1 MKKINRYE
9 NYHKHDHESNVMT
22 LDCVVKNTD
31 YIERSLELGCQNY
44 FTTQHGWAGKF
55 LEAYDLCKKNN
66 LKMIYG
72 AELYMVK
79 DRKEKDNSNYHI
91 VIIAKNQDAFYELNE
106 IMSESNKTGFYYKP
120 RIDIELIKRLNP
132 NNFFITSACV
142 GGILRPSDDMKILF
156 ETVYGHFGKNF
167 YLEVQNH
174 PFDIQINHNRNMLML
189 KQHYNMQLIHANDS
203 HYIYPK
209 QAKDRVKFL
218 KGKGIN
224 YGDEDSFVL
233 DFPDYDTIVERYK
246 KQGLLSDWQVKEAL
260 DNTLIFD
267 ECEELYFDKEIK
279 MPTIY
284 PGFTQ
289 EQKDKELSKH
299 LVEKWN
305 QEKKHI
311 DKSRWKEYQDGIA
324 FEYKIVKDTQMADYF
339 LFNEKMVELAKE
351 KYGGVL
357 SRTGRGSAVSFY
369 INKLLGFTEIDRFT
383 APVPL
388 YPTRFMSI
396 ARILETKSLPDI
408 DQNWADVS
416 APIAASKELLGEDGI
431 YYMYALGTM
440 KESSAFRNLCR
451 AYDIPMDDY
460 NEVGKNLDA
469 FRTDKKWKPIID
481 EAQKYIGTIESISPS
496 PCSFVLSNKL
506 LSKEL
511 GLIRVGNEL
520 CACIDG
526 YTSDVWKFL
535 KNDYL
540 TVKVWKIISDFYKMI
555 GQPIPNIRELLERLD
570 DKTWKLY
577 EDGMTATLNQADTD
591 ISTNMLK
598 RYKPKTDAEMSAF
611 VAAIRPG
618 FASLV
623 NTFLDREPYSTGVSE
638 IDDILLP
645 SYHFMLY
652 QESIMAFLVW
662 CGMKEDHTYDIIK
675 KISKKKFTPEAK
687 EELRQELIAGYK
699 NNLGTEDGFDEVWQ
713 VVDDAARYSFN
724 AAHAVSV
731 AYDSIYGAEAKEH
744 HPLEYFTT
752 VLNEYQSDNEKTSRI
767 IAELDYFDIK
777 IENIKFGKSKSE
789 YTFDRD
795 TNTIYK
801 SISSIKYCNET
812 IANELYE
819 LGRNNNYESFIDV
832 IKDIKEKTS
841 VNSRQLQILTILNF
855 FSDYGANK
863 KLLQIID
870 MFEKYYDRKQI
881 KKSDIDNLGIDLTV
895 FDGCFDNE
903 TPKMYKE
910 LHMDKYIQRI
920 SQQLEDK
927 PLSIKEQIKY
937 EQEYLEYITYS
948 NPKAPKGMYYVVEAK
963 FYKDK
968 TKPYLVLYNLRTG
981 DTLKTKITSGKNFV
995 ERPFQTGNVI
1005 NVTEFR
1011 EKNKM
1016 KMVNGS
1022 WVKTPEMEKIVVRWD
1037 VY

>member
-1 MKKINRYE
+1 MA
-9 NYHKHDHESNVMT
+9 T

-31 YIERSLELGCQNY
+31 YIERSLELGCKNF
-44 FTTQHGWAGKF
+44 FTTQHGWSGKF

-66 LKMIYG
+66 LKMVYG

-91 VIIAKNQDAFYELNE
+91 IIIAKNQDGFYELNE
-106 IMSESNKTGFYYKP
+106 IMSESNRSGFYYKP

-142 GGILRPSDDMKILF
+142 GGILRPSDDMKTLF
-156 ETVYGHFGKNF
+156 EAVYGHFGKNF

-189 KQHYNMQLIHANDS
+189 KQHYNMQIIHANDS
-203 HYIYPK
+203 HYIYPE

-233 DFPDYDTIVERYK
+233 DFPDYDTVVERYK
-246 KQGLLSDWQVKEAL
+246 KQGLLSDWQIKEAM

-267 ECEELYFDKEIK
+267 ECEELHFDKEIK

-284 PGFTQ
+284 PNYTQ
-289 EQKDKELSKH
+289 EEKDKELAKH
-299 LVEKWN
+299 LSEKWDK
-305 QEKKHI
+305 EKVNV
-311 DKSRWKEYQDGIA
+311 DKSRWQEYQRGIA

-388 YPTRFMSI
+388 YPTRFMST
-396 ARILETKSLPDI
+396 ARILETRSLPDI

-416 APIAASKELLGEDGI
+416 APILASKELLGEDGI

-451 AYDIPMDDY
+451 AYDIPMDEY

-469 FRTDKKWKPIID
+469 FRNDKKWKPIID

-496 PCSFVLSNKL
+496 PCSFVLSNKPL
-506 LSKEL
+506 PREL

-555 GQPIPNIRELLERLD
+555 GQPIPNIRELLQKVD
-570 DKTWKLY
+570 DRTWKLY

-591 ISTNMLK
+591 ISTSMLK
-598 RYKPKTDAEMSAF
+598 RYKPQTDAEMSAF

-623 NTFLDREPYSTGVSE
+623 NTFLDREPYSTGVTE
-638 IDDILLP
+638 IDEILQP

-687 EELRQELIAGYK
+687 EELRQELLAGYK
-699 NNLGTEDGFDEVWQ
+699 SKLGTEEGFDEVWQ

-767 IAELDYFDIK
+767 IAELDYFGIHL
-777 IENIKFGKSKSE
+777 ENIKFGKSKSE
-789 YTFDRD
+789 YTFDRN

-801 SISSIKYCNET
+801 SISSIKYCNEV

-819 LGRNNNYESFIDV
+819 LGRNNTYKDFVDV
-832 IKDIKEKTS
+832 IRDIKTKTS

-855 FSDYGANK
+855 FSDYGSNK
-863 KLLQIID
+863 KLLQIIE
-870 MFEKYYDRKQI
+870 MFEKFYDRKQI
-881 KKSDIDNLGIDLTV
+881 KKSDVEVLGIDLNE
-895 FDGCFDNE
+895 FEGCYDNE

-910 LHMDKYIQRI
+910 LHMDRYVEKMSKKI
-920 SQQLEDK
+920 EDK

-937 EQEYLEYITYS
+937 EQEYLEYIIYS
-948 NPKAPKGMYYVVEAK
+948 NPKAPKNMFYVVEAK

-968 TKPYLVLYNLRTG
+968 TKPYLNLYNLRTG
-981 DTLKTKITSGKNFV
+981 DTLKTKITSGKSFV

-1016 KMVNGS
+1016 KMVNGE
-1022 WVKTPEMEKIVVRWD
+1022 WVKTSEMEKIVVGWD

>member
-1 MKKINRYE
+1 MA
-9 NYHKHDHESNVMT
+9 T

-31 YIERSLELGCQNY
+31 YIERSLELGCKNY
-44 FTTQHGWAGKF
+44 FTTQHGWTGKF

-66 LKMIYG
+66 LKMVYG

-91 VIIAKNQDAFYELNE
+91 VVIGKNQDSFYELNE
-106 IMSESNKTGFYYKP
+106 IMSESNRSGFYYKP

-142 GGILRPSDDMKILF
+142 GGILRPSDDIKTLF
-156 ETVYGHFGKNF
+156 EAVYGHFGKNF

-189 KQHYNMQLIHANDS
+189 KQHYNMQIIHANDS
-203 HYIYPK
+203 HYIYPE
-209 QAKDRVKFL
+209 QANDRVKFL

-224 YGDEDSFVL
+224 YGDEDSFIL
-233 DFPDYDTIVERYK
+233 DFPDYDTVVERYK
-246 KQGLLSDWQVKEAL
+246 KQKLLSDWQIKEAM

-267 ECEELYFDKEIK
+267 ECEELHFDKEIK

-284 PGFTQ
+284 PKYTQ
-289 EQKDKELSKH
+289 EEKDKELAKH
-299 LVEKWN
+299 LSEKWDK
-305 QEKKHI
+305 EKI
-311 DKSRWKEYQDGIA
+311 NVDKSRWKEYQKGIA

-388 YPTRFMSI
+388 YPTRFMST
-396 ARILETKSLPDI
+396 ARILETRSLPDI

-416 APIAASKELLGEDGI
+416 APILASKELLGEDGI

-451 AYDIPMDDY
+451 AYDIPMDEY

-496 PCSFVLSNKL
+496 PCSFVLSNKP
-506 LSKEL
+506 LSREL
-511 GLIRVGNEL
+511 SLIRVGNEL

-540 TVKVWKIISDFYKMI
+540 TVKVWKIISDFYKLI
-555 GQPIPNIRELLERLD
+555 GKPIPNIRELLQKVD
-570 DKTWKLY
+570 DRTWKLY

-591 ISTNMLK
+591 ISTSMLK
-598 RYKPKTDAEMSAF
+598 RYKPHTDAEMSAF

-623 NTFLDREPYSTGVSE
+623 NTFLDREPYSTGVTE
-638 IDDILLP
+638 IDEILQP

-687 EELRQELIAGYK
+687 EELRQELLTGYK
-699 NNLGTEDGFDEVWQ
+699 EKLGTEEGFDEVWQ

-744 HPLEYFTT
+744 YPIEYFTT

-767 IAELDYFDIK
+767 IAELDYFGIHL
-777 IENIKFGKSKSE
+777 ENIKFGKSKNE
-789 YTFDRD
+789 YTFDKS
-795 TNTIYK
+795 TKTIYK
-801 SISSIKYCNET
+801 SISSIKYCNEI

-819 LGRNNNYESFIDV
+819 LGKNNVYKNFVDV
-832 IKDIKEKTS
+832 IKDIKTKTS

-855 FSDYGANK
+855 FSDYGSNK
-863 KLLQIID
+863 KLLQVIEI
-870 MFEKYYDRKQI
+870 FEKFYDRKQI
-881 KKSDIDNLGIDLTV
+881 KKADMEALGIDLNE
-895 FDGCFDNE
+895 FEGCYDNE

-910 LHMDKYIQRI
+910 LHMDKYVEKMSKKI
-920 SQQLEDK
+920 EDK

-937 EQEYLEYITYS
+937 EQEYLEYIVYS
-948 NPKAPKGMYYVVEAK
+948 NPKAPTNMFYVVEAK

-968 TKPYLVLYNLRTG
+968 TKPYLNLYDLKNG
-981 DTLKTKITSGKNFV
+981 EYLKTKITSGKKFV
-995 ERPFQTGNVI
+995 ENPFKTGNVI
-1005 NVTEFR
+1005 HVKDFKD
-1011 EKNKM
+1011 KNKV
-1016 KMVNGS
+1016 KKINGD
-1022 WVKTPEMEKIVVRWD
+1022 WVQTDEKEKVVVEWD

>member
-1 MKKINRYE
+1 M
-9 NYHKHDHESNVMT
+9 
-22 LDCVVKNTD
+22 
-31 YIERSLELGCQNY
+31 GCKNY
-44 FTTQHGWAGKF
+44 FTTQHGWTGKF
-55 LEAYDLCKKNN
+55 LEAYDLCQKNN
-66 LKMIYG
+66 HKMVYG

-79 DRKEKDNSNYHI
+79 DRKEKDNANYHI
-91 VIIAKNQDAFYELNE
+91 VIIAKNQDGFYELNE
-106 IMSESNKTGFYYKP
+106 IMSESNRSGFYYKP

-142 GGILRPSDDMKILF
+142 GGILRPSDDMKTLF
-156 ETVYGHFGKNF
+156 EAVYSHFGNNF

-189 KQHYNMQLIHANDS
+189 KQHYNMQIIHANDS
-203 HYIYPK
+203 HYIYPE

-233 DFPDYDTIVERYK
+233 DFPDYDTVVERYK
-246 KQGLLSDWQVKEAL
+246 KQGLLSDWQIKEAM

-267 ECEELYFDKEIK
+267 ECEELHFDKEIK

-284 PGFTQ
+284 PNYTQ
-289 EQKDKELSKH
+289 EEKDKELAKH
-299 LVEKWN
+299 LSEKWN
-305 QEKKHI
+305 KEKVNV
-311 DKSRWKEYQDGIA
+311 DKSRWQEYQNGIA

-369 INKLLGFTEIDRFT
+369 INKLLGFTEIDRFE

-388 YPTRFMSI
+388 YPTRFMST
-396 ARILETKSLPDI
+396 ARILETRSLPDI

-451 AYDIPMDDY
+451 AYEIPMDEY

-481 EAQKYIGTIESISPS
+481 EAQKYIGTIESVSPS
-496 PCSFVLSNKL
+496 PCSFVLSNKP
-506 LSKEL
+506 LSREL

-555 GQPIPNIRELLERLD
+555 GQPIPNIRELLQKVDNR
-570 DKTWKLY
+570 TWKLY

-591 ISTNMLK
+591 ISTSMLK
-598 RYKPKTDAEMSAF
+598 RYKPQTDAEMSAF

-623 NTFLDREPYSTGVSE
+623 NTFLDREPYSTGVTE
-638 IDDILLP
+638 IDEILQP

-687 EELRQELIAGYK
+687 EELRQELLLGYK
-699 NNLGTEDGFDEVWQ
+699 AKLGTEEGFDEVWQ

-767 IAELDYFDIK
+767 IAELDYFGIHL
-777 IENIKFGKSKSE
+777 ENIKFGKSKSE
-789 YTFDRD
+789 YTFDKN

-801 SISSIKYCNET
+801 SISSIKYCNEV

-819 LGRNNNYESFIDV
+819 LGKNNTYKNFVDV
-832 IKDIKEKTS
+832 IKDIKTKTS

-855 FSDYGANK
+855 FSDYGSNK
-863 KLLQIID
+863 KLLQIIE
-870 MFEKYYDRKQI
+870 MFEKFYDRKQI
-881 KKSDIDNLGIDLTV
+881 KKADVEVLGIDLNE
-895 FDGCFDNE
+895 FEGCYDNE
-903 TPKMYKE
+903 TQKMYKD
-910 LHMDKYIQRI
+910 LHMDRYVEKMSKKI
-920 SQQLEDK
+920 EDK

-937 EQEYLEYITYS
+937 EQEYLEYIIYS
-948 NPKAPKGMYYVVEAK
+948 NPKAPKNMFYVVEAK

-968 TKPYLVLYNLRTG
+968 TKPYLNLYNLRTG
-981 DTLKTKITSGKNFV
+981 DTLKTKITSGKSFV

-1016 KMVNGS
+1016 KMVNGT
-1022 WVKTPEMEKIVVRWD
+1022 WVKTPEMEKIVVGWD

>member
-1 MKKINRYE
+1 M
-9 NYHKHDHESNVMT
+9 
-22 LDCVVKNTD
+22 
-31 YIERSLELGCQNY
+31 GCKNY

-66 LKMIYG
+66 LKMVYG
-72 AELYMVK
+72 TELYMVK
-79 DRKEKDNSNYHI
+79 DRKEKDNANYHI
-91 VIIAKNQDAFYELNE
+91 VIIAKNQDGFYELNE
-106 IMSESNKTGFYYKP
+106 IMSESNRSGFYYKP

-142 GGILRPSDDMKILF
+142 GGILRPSDDMKTLF
-156 ETVYGHFGKNF
+156 EAVYSHFGNNF

-189 KQHYNMQLIHANDS
+189 KQHYNMQIIHANDS
-203 HYIYPK
+203 HYIYPE

-233 DFPDYDTIVERYK
+233 DFPDYDTVVKRYK
-246 KQGLLSDWQVKEAL
+246 KQGLLSDWQIKEAM

-267 ECEELYFDKEIK
+267 ECEELHFDKEIK

-284 PGFTQ
+284 PNYTQ
-289 EQKDKELSKH
+289 EEKDKELAKH
-299 LVEKWN
+299 LSEKWN
-305 QEKKHI
+305 KEKVNV
-311 DKSRWKEYQDGIA
+311 DKSRWQEYQNGIA

-388 YPTRFMSI
+388 YPTRFMST
-396 ARILETKSLPDI
+396 ARILETRSLPDI

-416 APIAASKELLGEDGI
+416 APILASKELLGEDGI

-451 AYDIPMDDY
+451 AYDIPMDEY

-469 FRTDKKWKPIID
+469 FRNDKKWKPIID

-496 PCSFVLSNKL
+496 PCSFVLSNKP
-506 LSKEL
+506 LSREL

-555 GQPIPNIRELLERLD
+555 GQPIPNIRELLQKVDNR
-570 DKTWKLY
+570 TWKLY

-591 ISTNMLK
+591 ISTSMLK
-598 RYKPKTDAEMSAF
+598 RYKPQTDAEMSAF

-623 NTFLDREPYSTGVSE
+623 NTFLDREPYSTGVTE
-638 IDDILLP
+638 IDEILQP

-687 EELRQELIAGYK
+687 EELRQELLAGYK
-699 NNLGTEDGFDEVWQ
+699 AKLGTEEGFDEVWQ

-767 IAELDYFDIK
+767 IAELDYFGIHL
-777 IENIKFGKSKSE
+777 ENIKFGKSKSE
-789 YTFDRD
+789 YTFDKN

-801 SISSIKYCNET
+801 SISSIKYCNEV

-819 LGRNNNYESFIDV
+819 LGKNNTYKNFVDV
-832 IKDIKEKTS
+832 IKDIKTKTS

-855 FSDYGANK
+855 FSDYGSNK
-863 KLLQIID
+863 KLLQIIE
-870 MFEKYYDRKQI
+870 MFEKFYDRKQI
-881 KKSDIDNLGIDLTV
+881 KKADVEVLGIDLNE
-895 FDGCFDNE
+895 FEGCYDNE
-903 TPKMYKE
+903 TQKMYKE
-910 LHMDKYIQRI
+910 LHMDRYVEKMSKKI
-920 SQQLEDK
+920 EDK

-937 EQEYLEYITYS
+937 EQEYLEYIIYS
-948 NPKAPKGMYYVVEAK
+948 NPKAPKNMFYVVEAK

-968 TKPYLVLYNLRTG
+968 TKPYLNLYNLRTG
-981 DTLKTKITSGKNFV
+981 DTLKTKITSGKSFV

-1016 KMVNGS
+1016 KMVNGT
-1022 WVKTPEMEKIVVRWD
+1022 WVKTPEMEKIVVGWD

>member
-1 MKKINRYE
+1 MKRYE
-9 NYHKHDHESNVMT
+9 NYHKHDHESNIMT

-31 YIERSLELGCQNY
+31 YIARSLELGCKNY
-44 FTTQHGWAGKF
+44 FTTQHGWTGKF
-55 LEAYDLCKKNN
+55 LEAYDLCKKNG

-79 DRKEKDNSNYHI
+79 DRTLKDNSNYHI
-91 VIIAKNQDAFYELNE
+91 VIIAKNQDGFYELNE
-106 IMSESNKTGFYYKP
+106 IMSESNRSGFYYKP

-142 GGILRPSDDMKILF
+142 GGILRPSDDMKTLF
-156 ETVYGHFGKNF
+156 EAVYSHFGNNF

-189 KQHYNMQLIHANDS
+189 KQHYNMQIIHANDS
-203 HYIYPK
+203 HYIYPE

-233 DFPDYDTIVERYK
+233 DFPDYDTVVERYK
-246 KQGLLSDWQVKEAL
+246 KQGLLSDWQIKEAM

-267 ECEELYFDKEIK
+267 ECEELHFNKEIK

-284 PGFTQ
+284 PNYTQ
-289 EQKDKELSKH
+289 EEKDKELAKH
-299 LVEKWN
+299 LSEKWN
-305 QEKKHI
+305 KEKVNV
-311 DKSRWKEYQDGIA
+311 DKSRWQEYQNGIA

-369 INKLLGFTEIDRFT
+369 INKLLGFTEIDRFE

-388 YPTRFMSI
+388 YPTRFMST
-396 ARILETKSLPDI
+396 ARILETRSLPDI

-451 AYDIPMDDY
+451 AYEIPMDEY

-481 EAQKYIGTIESISPS
+481 EAQKYIGTIESVSPS
-496 PCSFVLSNKL
+496 PCSFVLSNKP
-506 LSKEL
+506 LSREL

-555 GQPIPNIRELLERLD
+555 GQPIPNIRELLQKVDNR
-570 DKTWKLY
+570 TWKLY

-591 ISTNMLK
+591 ISTSMLK
-598 RYKPKTDAEMSAF
+598 RYKPQTDAEMSAF

-623 NTFLDREPYSTGVSE
+623 NTFLDREPYSTGVTE
-638 IDDILLP
+638 IDEILQP

-687 EELRQELIAGYK
+687 EELRQELLLGYK
-699 NNLGTEDGFDEVWQ
+699 AKLGTEEGFDEVWQ

-767 IAELDYFDIK
+767 IAELDYFGIHL
-777 IENIKFGKSKSE
+777 ENIKFGKSKSE
-789 YTFDRD
+789 YTFDKN

-801 SISSIKYCNET
+801 SISSIKYCNEV

-819 LGRNNNYESFIDV
+819 LGKNNTYKNFVDV
-832 IKDIKEKTS
+832 IKDIKTKTS

-855 FSDYGANK
+855 FSDYGSNK
-863 KLLQIID
+863 KLLQIIE
-870 MFEKYYDRKQI
+870 MFEKFYDRKQI
-881 KKSDIDNLGIDLTV
+881 KKADVEVLGIDLNE
-895 FDGCFDNE
+895 FEGCYDNE
-903 TPKMYKE
+903 TQKMYKD
-910 LHMDKYIQRI
+910 LHMDRYVEKMSKKI
-920 SQQLEDK
+920 EDK

-937 EQEYLEYITYS
+937 EQEYLEYIIYS
-948 NPKAPKGMYYVVEAK
+948 NPKAPKDMYYVLECK

-968 TKPYLVLYNLRTG
+968 TKPYLMLYNMRDG
-981 DTLKTKITSGKNFV
+981 EYLKTKITSGKSFI
-995 ERPFQTGNVI
+995 ESPFIAGNVI
-1005 NVTEFR
+1005 NVKEFGER
-1011 EKNKM
+1011 NKM
-1016 KMVNGS
+1016 KKVGGD
-1022 WVKTPEMEKIVVRWD
+1022 WIKTDEKERIVKKWD

>member
-1 MKKINRYE
+1 M
-9 NYHKHDHESNVMT
+9 
-22 LDCVVKNTD
+22 
-31 YIERSLELGCQNY
+31 GCKNY
-44 FTTQHGWAGKF
+44 FTTQHGWSGKF

-66 LKMIYG
+66 LKMVYG

-79 DRKEKDNSNYHI
+79 DRKEKDNANYHI
-91 VIIAKNQDAFYELNE
+91 VIIAKNQDGFYELNE
-106 IMSESNKTGFYYKP
+106 IMSESNRSGFYYKP

-142 GGILRPSDDMKILF
+142 GGILRPSDDMKTLF
-156 ETVYGHFGKNF
+156 EAVYGHFGNNF

-189 KQHYNMQLIHANDS
+189 KQYYNMQIIHANDS
-203 HYIYPK
+203 HYIYPE

-224 YGDEDSFVL
+224 YGDEDSFIL
-233 DFPDYDTIVERYK
+233 DFPDYDTVVERYK
-246 KQGLLSDWQVKEAL
+246 KQGLLSDWQIKEAM

-267 ECEELYFDKEIK
+267 ECEELHFDKEIK

-284 PGFTQ
+284 PNYTQ
-289 EQKDKELSKH
+289 EEKDKELAKH
-299 LVEKWN
+299 LSKKWDKEKVN
-305 QEKKHI
+305 V
-311 DKSRWKEYQDGIA
+311 DKSRWQEYQNGIA

-388 YPTRFMSI
+388 YPTRFMST
-396 ARILETKSLPDI
+396 ARILETRSLPDI

-416 APIAASKELLGEDGI
+416 APILASKELLGEDGI

-451 AYDIPMDDY
+451 AYDIPMDEY
-460 NEVGKNLDA
+460 NEVGKNLDD
-469 FRTDKKWKPIID
+469 FRNDKKWKPIID

-496 PCSFVLSNKL
+496 PCSFVLSNKP
-506 LSKEL
+506 LSREL

-555 GQPIPNIRELLERLD
+555 GQPIPNIRELLQKVDNR
-570 DKTWKLY
+570 TWKLY

-591 ISTNMLK
+591 ISTSMLK
-598 RYKPKTDAEMSAF
+598 RYKPHTDAEMSAF

-623 NTFLDREPYSTGVSE
+623 NTFLDREPYSTGVTE
-638 IDDILLP
+638 IDEILQP

-687 EELRQELIAGYK
+687 EELRQELLAGYK
-699 NNLGTEDGFDEVWQ
+699 AKLGTEEGFDEVWQ

-767 IAELDYFDIK
+767 IAELDYFGIHL
-777 IENIKFGKSKSE
+777 ENIKFGKSKSE
-789 YTFDRD
+789 YTFDKN

-801 SISSIKYCNET
+801 SISSIKYCNEV

-819 LGRNNNYESFIDV
+819 LGKNNIYKNFVDV
-832 IKDIKEKTS
+832 IKDIKTKTS

-855 FSDYGANK
+855 FSDYGSNK
-863 KLLQIID
+863 KLLQIIE
-870 MFEKYYDRKQI
+870 MFEKFYDRKQI
-881 KKSDIDNLGIDLTV
+881 KKADVEVLGIDLNE
-895 FDGCFDNE
+895 FEGCYDNE
-903 TPKMYKE
+903 TQKMYKE
-910 LHMDKYIQRI
+910 LHMDRYVEKMSKKI
-920 SQQLEDK
+920 EDK

-937 EQEYLEYITYS
+937 EQEYLEYIIYS
-948 NPKAPKGMYYVVEAK
+948 NPNAPKNMFYVVETK

-968 TKPYLVLYNLRTG
+968 TKPYLNLYNLRTG
-981 DTLKTKITSGKNFV
+981 DTLKTKITSGKSFV

-1016 KMVNGS
+1016 KMVNGT
-1022 WVKTPEMEKIVVRWD
+1022 WVKTPEIEKIVVGWD

>member
-1 MKKINRYE
+1 MA
-9 NYHKHDHESNVMT
+9 T

-31 YIERSLELGCQNY
+31 YIERSLELGCKNY
-44 FTTQHGWAGKF
+44 FTTQHGWSGKF
-55 LEAYDLCKKNN
+55 LEAYDLCQKNN
-66 LKMIYG
+66 LKMVYG

-79 DRKEKDNSNYHI
+79 DRKEKDNANYHI
-91 VIIAKNQDAFYELNE
+91 IIIAKNQDGFYELNE
-106 IMSESNKTGFYYKP
+106 IMSESNRSGFYYKP

-142 GGILRPSDDMKILF
+142 GGILRPSDDMKTLF
-156 ETVYGHFGKNF
+156 EAVYGHFGKNF

-189 KQHYNMQLIHANDS
+189 KQHYNMQIIHANDS
-203 HYIYPK
+203 HYIYPE

-233 DFPDYDTIVERYK
+233 DFPDYDTVVERYK
-246 KQGLLSDWQVKEAL
+246 KQGLLSDWQIKEAM

-267 ECEELYFDKEIK
+267 ECEELHFDKEIK

-284 PGFTQ
+284 PNYTQ
-289 EQKDKELSKH
+289 EEKDKELAKH
-299 LVEKWN
+299 LSEKWDK
-305 QEKKHI
+305 EKVNV
-311 DKSRWKEYQDGIA
+311 DKSRWQEYQKGIA

-388 YPTRFMSI
+388 YPTRFMST
-396 ARILETKSLPDI
+396 ARILETRSLPDI

-416 APIAASKELLGEDGI
+416 APILASKELLGEDGI

-451 AYDIPMDDY
+451 AYDIPMDEY

-469 FRTDKKWKPIID
+469 FRNDKKWKPIID

-496 PCSFVLSNKL
+496 PCSFVLSNKPL
-506 LSKEL
+506 PREL

-555 GQPIPNIRELLERLD
+555 GQPIPNIRELLQKVD
-570 DKTWKLY
+570 DSTWKLY

-591 ISTNMLK
+591 ISTSMLK

-623 NTFLDREPYSTGVSE
+623 NTFLDREPYSTGVTE
-638 IDDILLP
+638 IDEILQP

-687 EELRQELIAGYK
+687 EELRQELLAGYK
-699 NNLGTEDGFDEVWQ
+699 AKLGIEEGFDEVWQ

-767 IAELDYFDIK
+767 IAELDYFGIHL
-777 IENIKFGKSKSE
+777 ENIKFGKSKSE
-789 YTFDRD
+789 YTFDRN

-801 SISSIKYCNET
+801 SISSIKYCNEV

-819 LGRNNNYESFIDV
+819 LGRNNTYKDFVDV
-832 IKDIKEKTS
+832 IRDIKTKTS

-855 FSDYGANK
+855 FSDYGSNK
-863 KLLQIID
+863 KLLQIIE
-870 MFEKYYDRKQI
+870 MFEKFYDRKQI
-881 KKSDIDNLGIDLTV
+881 KKSDVEVLGIDLNE
-895 FDGCFDNE
+895 FEGCYDNE

-910 LHMDKYIQRI
+910 LHMDRYVEKMSKKI
-920 SQQLEDK
+920 EDK

-937 EQEYLEYITYS
+937 EQEYLEYIIYS
-948 NPKAPKGMYYVVEAK
+948 NPKAPKNMFYVVEAK

-968 TKPYLVLYNLRTG
+968 TKPYLNLYNLRTG
-981 DTLKTKITSGKNFV
+981 DTLKTKITSGKSFV

-1022 WVKTPEMEKIVVRWD
+1022 WVKTPEMEKIVVGWD

>member
-1 MKKINRYE
+1 
-9 NYHKHDHESNVMT
+9 MT

-31 YIERSLELGCQNY
+31 YIKRCLELGCKNY

-55 LEAYDLCKKNN
+55 LEAYDLCQKNN

-79 DRKEKDNSNYHI
+79 DRFIKDNSNYHI
-91 VIIAKNQDAFYELNE
+91 VIIAKNQDGFYELNE
-106 IMSESNKTGFYYKP
+106 IMAESNRTGYYYKP

-132 NNFFITSACV
+132 NNFYVTSACI
-142 GGILRPSDDMKILF
+142 GGILREGSDKEILF
-156 ETVYGHFGKNF
+156 ETVYGHFKNNF

-174 PFDIQINHNRNMLML
+174 PFDIQKRHNQNMIDLSQ
-189 KQHYNMQLIHANDS
+189 KYNIPLIHANDS
-203 HYIYPK
+203 HYIYPE
-209 QAKDRVKFL
+209 QAKDRTKFL
-218 KGKGIN
+218 KGKGMN

-233 DFPDYDTIVERYK
+233 DFPDYDTIVSRYK
-246 KQGLLSDWQVKEAL
+246 TQSVLDEQEIKEAL
-260 DNTLIFD
+260 DSTLIFD
-267 ECEELYFDKEIK
+267 NCEELYFDKEIK

-284 PGFTQ
+284 PGYTQ
-289 EQKDKELSKH
+289 EQKNKILSKH
-299 LVEKWN
+299 LVQKWN
-305 QEKKHI
+305 IEKNQV
-311 DKSRWKEYQDGIA
+311 DKSRWKEYEQGIA
-324 FEYKIVKDTQMADYF
+324 YEYKIVKDTNMADYF
-339 LFNEKMVELAKE
+339 LFNEKMVDLAKN

-369 INKLLGFTEIDRFT
+369 INKLLGFTEIDRFE

-396 ARILETKSLPDI
+396 ARILETRSLPDI

-451 AYDIPMDDY
+451 AYEIPMDEY
-460 NEVGKNLDA
+460 NEVGKNLDT
-469 FRTDKKWKPIID
+469 FRTDKKWKPIIE

-496 PCSFVLSNKL
+496 PCSFVLSNKS
-506 LSKEL
+506 LSREL
-511 GLIRVGNEL
+511 SLIKIGDQI

-526 YTSDVWKFL
+526 YTSDVWKYL

-540 TVKVWKIISDFYKMI
+540 TVVVWKILSDFYKEI
-555 GQPIPNIRELLERLD
+555 EEPIPNIRELLTRLD
-570 DKTWKLY
+570 NKVWRIY

-591 ISTNMLK
+591 ISTSMLK

-623 NTFLDREPYSTGVSE
+623 NTFLNREPYSTGVDE
-638 IDDILLP
+638 IDKLLMP

-687 EELRQELIAGYK
+687 EELRIELLEGYK
-699 NNLGTEDGFDEVWQ
+699 NNLGTENGFDEVWQ

-724 AAHAVSV
+724 ASHACSV
-731 AYDSIYGAEAKEH
+731 AYDSIYGAEAKAH

-752 VLNEYQSDNEKTSRI
+752 VLNIYQSDNEKTSRI
-767 IAELDYFDIK
+767 ISELNYFGIH
-777 IENIKFGKSKSE
+777 IEDIKFGKSKSE
-789 YTFDRD
+789 YTYDKT

-801 SISSIKYCNET
+801 AVSSIKYCNKQ
-812 IANELYE
+812 IADELYQ
-819 LGRNNNYESFIDV
+819 LGQNKYNNFVDLLN
-832 IKDIKEKTS
+832 DIKEKTS
-841 VNSRQLQILTILNF
+841 VNSRQLHILTILNF
-855 FSDYGANK
+855 FSDFGNNEYLLNIIDLYDKFGTCKILKKEKLILLNISQDVVRKYAEKETEKQFSQIDNTGLISALAQNIANK
-863 KLLQIID
+863 
-870 MFEKYYDRKQI
+870 
-881 KKSDIDNLGIDLTV
+881 S
-895 FDGCFDNE
+895 
-903 TPKMYKE
+903 
-910 LHMDKYIQRI
+910 
-920 SQQLEDK
+920 
-927 PLSIKEQIKY
+927 LSIKEQIKS
-937 EQEYLEYITYS
+937 EIEYLEYITYK
-948 NPKAPKGMYYVVEAK
+948 NPKAPDDMYYVVECK

-968 TKPYLVLYNLRTG
+968 TKPYLYLYNLKTG
-981 DTLKTKITSGKNFV
+981 EYLKTKITAGKTFA
-995 ERPFQTGNVI
+995 ETPFKEGNVI
-1005 NVTEFR
+1005 HVKEFSER
-1011 EKNKM
+1011 NKVKKVGGDWVRTDEKEK
-1016 KMVNGS
+1016 V
-1022 WVKTPEMEKIVVRWD
+1022 VKKWD

>member
-1 MKKINRYE
+1 MA
-9 NYHKHDHESNVMT
+9 T

-31 YIERSLELGCQNY
+31 YIERSLELGCKNF
-44 FTTQHGWAGKF
+44 FTTQHGWSGKF

-66 LKMIYG
+66 LKMVYG

-91 VIIAKNQDAFYELNE
+91 IIIAKNQDGFYELNE
-106 IMSESNKTGFYYKP
+106 IMSESNRSGFYYKP

-156 ETVYGHFGKNF
+156 EAVYGHFGKNF

-189 KQHYNMQLIHANDS
+189 KQHYNMQIIHANDS
-203 HYIYPK
+203 HYIYPE

-233 DFPDYDTIVERYK
+233 DFPDYDTVVERYK
-246 KQGLLSDWQVKEAL
+246 KQGLLSDWQIKEAM

-267 ECEELYFDKEIK
+267 ECEELHFDKEIK

-284 PGFTQ
+284 PNYTQ
-289 EQKDKELSKH
+289 EEKDKELAKH
-299 LVEKWN
+299 LSEKWDK
-305 QEKKHI
+305 EKVNV
-311 DKSRWKEYQDGIA
+311 DKSRWQEYQKGIA

-388 YPTRFMSI
+388 YPTRFMST
-396 ARILETKSLPDI
+396 ARILETRSLPDI

-416 APIAASKELLGEDGI
+416 APILASKELLGEDGI

-451 AYDIPMDDY
+451 AYDIPMDEY

-469 FRTDKKWKPIID
+469 FRNDKKWKPIID

-496 PCSFVLSNKL
+496 PCSFVLSNKPL
-506 LSKEL
+506 PREL

-555 GQPIPNIRELLERLD
+555 GQPIPNIRELLQKVD
-570 DKTWKLY
+570 DRTWKLY

-591 ISTNMLK
+591 ISTSMLK
-598 RYKPKTDAEMSAF
+598 RYKPQTDAEMSAF

-623 NTFLDREPYSTGVSE
+623 NTFLDREPYSTGVTE
-638 IDDILLP
+638 IDEILQP

-687 EELRQELIAGYK
+687 EELRQELLAGYK
-699 NNLGTEDGFDEVWQ
+699 SKLGTEEGFDEVWQ

-767 IAELDYFDIK
+767 IAELDYFGIHL
-777 IENIKFGKSKSE
+777 ENIKFGKSKSE
-789 YTFDRD
+789 YTFDRN

-801 SISSIKYCNET
+801 SISSIKYCNEV

-819 LGRNNNYESFIDV
+819 LGRNNTYKDFVDV
-832 IKDIKEKTS
+832 IRDIKTKTS

-855 FSDYGANK
+855 FSDYGSNK
-863 KLLQIID
+863 KLLQIIE
-870 MFEKYYDRKQI
+870 MFEKFYDRKQI
-881 KKSDIDNLGIDLTV
+881 KKSDVEVLGIDLNE
-895 FDGCFDNE
+895 FEGCYDNE

-910 LHMDKYIQRI
+910 LHMDRYVEKMSKKI
-920 SQQLEDK
+920 EDK

-937 EQEYLEYITYS
+937 EQEYLEYIIYS
-948 NPKAPKGMYYVVEAK
+948 NPKAPKNMFYVVEAK

-968 TKPYLVLYNLRTG
+968 TKPYLNLYNLRTG
-981 DTLKTKITSGKNFV
+981 DTLKTKITSGKSFV

-1016 KMVNGS
+1016 KMVNGE
-1022 WVKTPEMEKIVVRWD
+1022 WVKTSEMEKIVVGWD

>member
-1 MKKINRYE
+1 MA
-9 NYHKHDHESNVMT
+9 T

-31 YIERSLELGCQNY
+31 YIERSLELGCKNF
-44 FTTQHGWAGKF
+44 FTTQHGWSGKF

-66 LKMIYG
+66 LKMVYG

-91 VIIAKNQDAFYELNE
+91 IIIAKNQDGFYELNE
-106 IMSESNKTGFYYKP
+106 IMSESNRSGFYYKP

-142 GGILRPSDDMKILF
+142 GGILRPSDDMKTLF
-156 ETVYGHFGKNF
+156 EVVYGHFGKNF

-189 KQHYNMQLIHANDS
+189 KQHYNMQIIHANDS
-203 HYIYPK
+203 HYIYPE
-209 QAKDRVKFL
+209 QAKDRVNFL

-233 DFPDYDTIVERYK
+233 DFPDYDTVVERYK
-246 KQGLLSDWQVKEAL
+246 KQGLLSDWQIKEAM

-267 ECEELYFDKEIK
+267 ECEELHFDKEIK

-284 PGFTQ
+284 PNYTQ
-289 EQKDKELSKH
+289 EEKDKELAKH
-299 LVEKWN
+299 LSEKWDR
-305 QEKKHI
+305 EKVNV
-311 DKSRWKEYQDGIA
+311 DKSRWQEYQKGIA

-388 YPTRFMSI
+388 YPTRFMST
-396 ARILETKSLPDI
+396 ARILETRSLPDI

-416 APIAASKELLGEDGI
+416 APILASKELLGEDGI

-451 AYDIPMDDY
+451 AYDIPMDEY

-469 FRTDKKWKPIID
+469 FRNDKKWKPIID

-496 PCSFVLSNKL
+496 PCSFVLSNKPL
-506 LSKEL
+506 PREL

-555 GQPIPNIRELLERLD
+555 GQPIPNIRELLQKVD
-570 DKTWKLY
+570 DRTWKLY

-591 ISTNMLK
+591 ISTSMLK
-598 RYKPKTDAEMSAF
+598 RYKPQTDAEMSAF

-623 NTFLDREPYSTGVSE
+623 NTFLDREPYSTGVTE
-638 IDDILLP
+638 IDEILQP

-687 EELRQELIAGYK
+687 EELRQELLAGYK
-699 NNLGTEDGFDEVWQ
+699 SKLGTEEGFDEVWQ

-767 IAELDYFDIK
+767 IAELDYFGIHL
-777 IENIKFGKSKSE
+777 ENIKFGKSKSE
-789 YTFDRD
+789 YTFDRN

-801 SISSIKYCNET
+801 SISSIKYCNEV

-819 LGRNNNYESFIDV
+819 LGRNNTYKDFVDV
-832 IKDIKEKTS
+832 IRDIKTKTS

-855 FSDYGANK
+855 FSDYGSNK
-863 KLLQIID
+863 KLLQIIE
-870 MFEKYYDRKQI
+870 MFEKFYDRKQI
-881 KKSDIDNLGIDLTV
+881 KKSDVEVLGIDLNE
-895 FDGCFDNE
+895 FEGCYDNE

-910 LHMDKYIQRI
+910 LHMDRYVEKMSKKI
-920 SQQLEDK
+920 EDK

-937 EQEYLEYITYS
+937 EQEYLEYIIYS
-948 NPKAPKGMYYVVEAK
+948 NPKAPKNMFYVVEAK

-968 TKPYLVLYNLRTG
+968 TKPYLNLYNLRTG
-981 DTLKTKITSGKNFV
+981 DTLKTKITSGKSFV

-1016 KMVNGS
+1016 KMVNS
-1022 WVKTPEMEKIVVRWD
+1022 EWVKTSEMEKIVVGWD

>member
-1 MKKINRYE
+1 MKRYE
-9 NYHKHDHESNVMT
+9 NYHKHDHESNIMT

-31 YIERSLELGCQNY
+31 YIARSLELGCKNY
-44 FTTQHGWAGKF
+44 FTTQHGWTGKF
-55 LEAYDLCKKNN
+55 LEAYDLCKKNG

-79 DRKEKDNSNYHI
+79 DRTLKDNSNYHI
-91 VIIAKNQDAFYELNE
+91 VIIAKNQDGFYELNE
-106 IMSESNKTGFYYKP
+106 IMSESNRSGFYYKP

-142 GGILRPSDDMKILF
+142 GGILRPSDDMKTLF
-156 ETVYGHFGKNF
+156 EAVYSHFGNNF

-189 KQHYNMQLIHANDS
+189 KQHYNMQIIHANDS
-203 HYIYPK
+203 HYIYPE

-233 DFPDYDTIVERYK
+233 DFPDYDTVVERYK
-246 KQGLLSDWQVKEAL
+246 KQGLLSDWQIKEAM

-267 ECEELYFDKEIK
+267 ECEELHFNKEIK

-284 PGFTQ
+284 PNYTQ
-289 EQKDKELSKH
+289 EEKDKELAKH
-299 LVEKWN
+299 LSEKWN
-305 QEKKHI
+305 KEKVNV
-311 DKSRWKEYQDGIA
+311 DKSRWQEYQNGIA

-369 INKLLGFTEIDRFT
+369 INKLLGFTEIDRFE

-388 YPTRFMSI
+388 YPTRFMST
-396 ARILETKSLPDI
+396 ARILETRSLPDI

-416 APIAASKELLGEDGI
+416 APILASKELLGEDGI

-451 AYDIPMDDY
+451 AYEIPMDEY

-481 EAQKYIGTIESISPS
+481 EAQKYIGTIESVSPS
-496 PCSFVLSNKL
+496 PCSFVLSNKP
-506 LSKEL
+506 LSREL
-511 GLIRVGNEL
+511 SLIKVGDQL

-540 TVKVWKIISDFYKMI
+540 TVKVWKILSDFYKSI
-555 GQPIPNIRELLERLD
+555 NQPIPNIRELLNRVD
-570 DKTWKLY
+570 DKTWKVY

-591 ISTNMLK
+591 ISTSMLK
-598 RYKPKTDAEMSAF
+598 RYKPHTDAEMSAF

-623 NTFLDREPYSTGVSE
+623 NTFLNREPYTTGVKE
-638 IDDILLP
+638 IDNILAP

-687 EELRQELIAGYK
+687 EELRQELLDGYK
-699 NNLGTEDGFDEVWQ
+699 KNLGTDEGFDEVWQ

-731 AYDSIYGAEAKEH
+731 AYDSIYGAEAKVH
-744 HPLEYFTT
+744 YPLEYFTT

-767 IAELDYFDIK
+767 IAELDYFGIHL
-777 IENIKFGKSKSE
+777 ENIKFGKSKSE
-789 YTFDRD
+789 YTFDKN

-801 SISSIKYCNET
+801 SISSIKYCNEV

-819 LGRNNNYESFIDV
+819 LGKNNTYKNFVDV
-832 IKDIKEKTS
+832 IKDIKTKTS

-855 FSDYGANK
+855 FSDYGSNK
-863 KLLQIID
+863 KLLQIIE
-870 MFEKYYDRKQI
+870 MFEKFYDRKQI
-881 KKSDIDNLGIDLTV
+881 KKADVEVLGIDLNE
-895 FDGCFDNE
+895 FEGCYDNE
-903 TPKMYKE
+903 TQKMYKD
-910 LHMDKYIQRI
+910 LHMDRYVEKMSKNI
-920 SQQLEDK
+920 EDK

-937 EQEYLEYITYS
+937 EQEYLEYIIYS
-948 NPKAPKGMYYVVEAK
+948 NPKAPKNMFYVVEAK

-968 TKPYLVLYNLRTG
+968 TKPYLNLYNLRTG
-981 DTLKTKITSGKNFV
+981 DTLKTKITSGKSFV

-1016 KMVNGS
+1016 KMVNGT
-1022 WVKTPEMEKIVVRWD
+1022 WVKTPEMEKIVVGWD

>member
-1 MKKINRYE
+1 MA
-9 NYHKHDHESNVMT
+9 T

-31 YIERSLELGCQNY
+31 YIERSLELGCKNF
-44 FTTQHGWAGKF
+44 FTTQHGWSGKF

-66 LKMIYG
+66 LKMVYG

-91 VIIAKNQDAFYELNE
+91 IIIAKNQDGFYELNE
-106 IMSESNKTGFYYKP
+106 IMSESNRSGFYYKP

-142 GGILRPSDDMKILF
+142 GGILRPSDDMKTLF
-156 ETVYGHFGKNF
+156 EAVYGHFGKNF

-189 KQHYNMQLIHANDS
+189 KQHYNMQIIHANDS
-203 HYIYPK
+203 HYIYPE

-233 DFPDYDTIVERYK
+233 DFPDYDTVVERYK
-246 KQGLLSDWQVKEAL
+246 KQGLLSDWQIKEAM

-267 ECEELYFDKEIK
+267 ECEELHFDKEIK

-284 PGFTQ
+284 PNYTQ
-289 EQKDKELSKH
+289 EEKDKELAKH
-299 LVEKWN
+299 LSEKWDK
-305 QEKKHI
+305 EKVNV
-311 DKSRWKEYQDGIA
+311 DKSRWQEYQRGIA

-388 YPTRFMSI
+388 YPTRFMST
-396 ARILETKSLPDI
+396 ARILETRSLPDI

-416 APIAASKELLGEDGI
+416 APILASKELLGEDGI

-451 AYDIPMDDY
+451 AYDIPMDEY

-469 FRTDKKWKPIID
+469 FRNDKKWKPIID

-496 PCSFVLSNKL
+496 PCSFVLSNKPL
-506 LSKEL
+506 PREL

-526 YTSDVWKFL
+526 FTSDVWKFL

-555 GQPIPNIRELLERLD
+555 GQPIPNIRELLQKVD
-570 DKTWKLY
+570 DRTWKLY

-591 ISTNMLK
+591 ISTSMLK
-598 RYKPKTDAEMSAF
+598 RYKPQTDAEMSAF

-623 NTFLDREPYSTGVSE
+623 NTFLDREPYSTGVTE
-638 IDDILLP
+638 IDEILQP

-687 EELRQELIAGYK
+687 EELRQELLAGYK
-699 NNLGTEDGFDEVWQ
+699 SKLGTEEGFDEVWQ

-767 IAELDYFDIK
+767 IAELDYFGIHL
-777 IENIKFGKSKSE
+777 ENIKFGKSKSE
-789 YTFDRD
+789 YTFDRN

-801 SISSIKYCNET
+801 SISSIKYCNEV

-819 LGRNNNYESFIDV
+819 LGRNNTYKDFVDV
-832 IKDIKEKTS
+832 IRDIKTKTS

-855 FSDYGANK
+855 FSDYGSNK
-863 KLLQIID
+863 KLLQIIE
-870 MFEKYYDRKQI
+870 MFEKFYDRKQI
-881 KKSDIDNLGIDLTV
+881 KKSDVEVLGIDLNE
-895 FDGCFDNE
+895 FEGCYDNE

-910 LHMDKYIQRI
+910 LHMDRYVEKMSKKI
-920 SQQLEDK
+920 EDK

-937 EQEYLEYITYS
+937 EQEYLEYIIYS
-948 NPKAPKGMYYVVEAK
+948 NPKAPKNMFYVVEAK

-968 TKPYLVLYNLRTG
+968 TKPYLNLYNLRTG
-981 DTLKTKITSGKNFV
+981 DTLKTKITSGKSFV

-1005 NVTEFR
+1005 HVKDFR
-1011 EKNKM
+1011 DKNKM
-1016 KMVNGS
+1016 KMINGQ
-1022 WVKTPEMEKIVVRWD
+1022 WTKTDEMEKIVTEWD

>member
-1 MKKINRYE
+1 MA
-9 NYHKHDHESNVMT
+9 T

-31 YIERSLELGCQNY
+31 YIERSLELGCKNF
-44 FTTQHGWAGKF
+44 FTTQHGWSGKF

-66 LKMIYG
+66 LKMVYG

-91 VIIAKNQDAFYELNE
+91 IIIAKNQDGFYELNE
-106 IMSESNKTGFYYKP
+106 IMSESNRSGFYYKP

-142 GGILRPSDDMKILF
+142 GGILRPSDDMKTLF

-189 KQHYNMQLIHANDS
+189 KQHYNMQIIHANDS
-203 HYIYPK
+203 HYIYPE

-233 DFPDYDTIVERYK
+233 DFPDYDTVVERYK
-246 KQGLLSDWQVKEAL
+246 KQGLLSDWQIKEAM

-267 ECEELYFDKEIK
+267 ECEELHFDKEIK

-284 PGFTQ
+284 PNYTQ
-289 EQKDKELSKH
+289 EEKDKELAKH
-299 LVEKWN
+299 LSEKWDK
-305 QEKKHI
+305 EKVNV
-311 DKSRWKEYQDGIA
+311 DKSRWQEYQKGIA

-388 YPTRFMSI
+388 YPTRFMST
-396 ARILETKSLPDI
+396 ARILETRSLPDI

-416 APIAASKELLGEDGI
+416 APILASKELLGEDGI

-451 AYDIPMDDY
+451 AYDIPMDEY

-469 FRTDKKWKPIID
+469 FRNDKKWKPIID

-496 PCSFVLSNKL
+496 PCSFVLSNKPL
-506 LSKEL
+506 PREL

-555 GQPIPNIRELLERLD
+555 GQPIPNIRELLQKID
-570 DKTWKLY
+570 DRTWKLY

-591 ISTNMLK
+591 ISTSMLK
-598 RYKPKTDAEMSAF
+598 RYKPQTDAEMSAF

-623 NTFLDREPYSTGVSE
+623 NTFLDREPYSTGVTE
-638 IDDILLP
+638 IDDILQP

-687 EELRQELIAGYK
+687 EELRQELLAGYK
-699 NNLGTEDGFDEVWQ
+699 AKLGTEEGFDEVWQ
-713 VVDDAARYSFN
+713 VVDDATRYSFN

-767 IAELDYFDIK
+767 IAELDYFGIHL
-777 IENIKFGKSKSE
+777 ENIKFGKSKSE
-789 YTFDRD
+789 YTFDRN

-801 SISSIKYCNET
+801 SISSIKYCNEV

-819 LGRNNNYESFIDV
+819 LGKNNTYKDFVDV
-832 IKDIKEKTS
+832 IKDIKTKTS

-855 FSDYGANK
+855 FSDYGSNK
-863 KLLQIID
+863 KLLQIIE
-870 MFEKYYDRKQI
+870 MFEKFYDRKQI
-881 KKSDIDNLGIDLTV
+881 KKSDVEVLGINLNE
-895 FDGCFDNE
+895 FEGCYDNE

-910 LHMDKYIQRI
+910 LHMDRYVEKMSKKI
-920 SQQLEDK
+920 EDK

-937 EQEYLEYITYS
+937 EQEYLEYIIYS
-948 NPKAPKGMYYVVEAK
+948 NPKAPKNMFYVVEAK

-968 TKPYLVLYNLRTG
+968 TKPYLNLYNLRTG
-981 DTLKTKITSGKNFV
+981 DTLKTKITSGKSFV

-1016 KMVNGS
+1016 KMVNGA
-1022 WVKTPEMEKIVVRWD
+1022 WVKTPEMEKIVVGWD

>member
-1 MKKINRYE
+1 MKRYE
-9 NYHKHDHESNVMT
+9 NYHKHDHESNIMT

-31 YIERSLELGCQNY
+31 YIARSLELGCKNY
-44 FTTQHGWAGKF
+44 FTTQHGWTGKF
-55 LEAYDLCKKNN
+55 LEAYDLCKKNG

-79 DRKEKDNSNYHI
+79 DRTLKDNSNYHI
-91 VIIAKNQDAFYELNE
+91 VIIAKNQDGFYELNE
-106 IMSESNKTGFYYKP
+106 IMSESNRSGFYYKP

-142 GGILRPSDDMKILF
+142 GGILRPSDDMKTLF
-156 ETVYGHFGKNF
+156 EAVYSHFGNNF

-189 KQHYNMQLIHANDS
+189 KQHYNMQIIHANDS
-203 HYIYPK
+203 HYIYPE

-233 DFPDYDTIVERYK
+233 DFPDYDTVVERYK
-246 KQGLLSDWQVKEAL
+246 KQGLLSDWQIKEAM

-267 ECEELYFDKEIK
+267 ECEELHFNKEIK

-284 PGFTQ
+284 PNYTQ
-289 EQKDKELSKH
+289 EEKDKELAKH
-299 LVEKWN
+299 LSEKWN
-305 QEKKHI
+305 KEKVNV
-311 DKSRWKEYQDGIA
+311 DKSRWQEYQNGIA

-369 INKLLGFTEIDRFT
+369 INKLLGFTEIDRFE

-388 YPTRFMSI
+388 YPTRFMST
-396 ARILETKSLPDI
+396 ARILETRSLPDI

-451 AYDIPMDDY
+451 AYEIPMDEY

-481 EAQKYIGTIESISPS
+481 EAQKYIGTIESVSPS
-496 PCSFVLSNKL
+496 PCSFVLSNKP
-506 LSKEL
+506 LSREL

-555 GQPIPNIRELLERLD
+555 GQPIPNIRELLQKVDNR
-570 DKTWKLY
+570 TWKLY

-591 ISTNMLK
+591 ISTSMLK
-598 RYKPKTDAEMSAF
+598 RYKPQTDAEMSAF

-623 NTFLDREPYSTGVSE
+623 NTFLDREPYSTGVTE
-638 IDDILLP
+638 IDEILQP

-675 KISKKKFTPEAK
+675 KISKKKFTLEAK
-687 EELRQELIAGYK
+687 EELRQELLAGYK
-699 NNLGTEDGFDEVWQ
+699 AKLGTEEGFDEVWQ

-767 IAELDYFDIK
+767 IAELDYFGIHL
-777 IENIKFGKSKSE
+777 ENIKFGKSKSE
-789 YTFDRD
+789 YTFDKN

-801 SISSIKYCNET
+801 SISSIKYCNEV

-819 LGRNNNYESFIDV
+819 LGKNNTYKNFVDV
-832 IKDIKEKTS
+832 IKDIKTKTS

-855 FSDYGANK
+855 FSDYGSNK
-863 KLLQIID
+863 KLLQIIE
-870 MFEKYYDRKQI
+870 MFEKFYDRKQI
-881 KKSDIDNLGIDLTV
+881 KKADVEVLGIDLNE
-895 FDGCFDNE
+895 FEGCYDNE
-903 TPKMYKE
+903 TQKMYKD
-910 LHMDKYIQRI
+910 LHMDRYVEKMSKKI
-920 SQQLEDK
+920 EDK

-937 EQEYLEYITYS
+937 EQEYLEYIIYS
-948 NPKAPKGMYYVVEAK
+948 NPKAPKNMFYVVEAK

-968 TKPYLVLYNLRTG
+968 TKPYLNLYNLRTG
-981 DTLKTKITSGKNFV
+981 DTLKTKITSGKSFV

-1016 KMVNGS
+1016 KMVNGT
-1022 WVKTPEMEKIVVRWD
+1022 WVKTPEMEKIVVGWD

>member
-1 MKKINRYE
+1 MA
-9 NYHKHDHESNVMT
+9 T

-31 YIERSLELGCQNY
+31 YIERSLELGCKNF
-44 FTTQHGWAGKF
+44 FTTQHGWSGKF

-66 LKMIYG
+66 LKMVYG

-91 VIIAKNQDAFYELNE
+91 IIIAKNQDGFYELNE
-106 IMSESNKTGFYYKP
+106 IMSESNRSGFYYKP

-142 GGILRPSDDMKILF
+142 GGILRPSDDMKTLF
-156 ETVYGHFGKNF
+156 EAVYGHFGKNF

-189 KQHYNMQLIHANDS
+189 KQHYNMQIIHANDS
-203 HYIYPK
+203 HYIYPE

-233 DFPDYDTIVERYK
+233 DFPDYDTVVERYK
-246 KQGLLSDWQVKEAL
+246 KQGLLSDWQIKEAM

-267 ECEELYFDKEIK
+267 ECEELHFDKEIK

-284 PGFTQ
+284 PNYTQ
-289 EQKDKELSKH
+289 EEKDKELAKH
-299 LVEKWN
+299 LSEKWDK
-305 QEKKHI
+305 EKVNV
-311 DKSRWKEYQDGIA
+311 DKSRWQEYQKGIA

-388 YPTRFMSI
+388 YPTRFMST
-396 ARILETKSLPDI
+396 ARILETRSLPDI

-416 APIAASKELLGEDGI
+416 APILASKELLGEDGI

-451 AYDIPMDDY
+451 AYDIPMDEY

-469 FRTDKKWKPIID
+469 FRNDKKWKPIID

-496 PCSFVLSNKL
+496 PCSFVLSNKPL
-506 LSKEL
+506 PREL

-555 GQPIPNIRELLERLD
+555 GQPIPNIRELLQKVD
-570 DKTWKLY
+570 DRTWKLY

-591 ISTNMLK
+591 ISTSMLK
-598 RYKPKTDAEMSAF
+598 RYKPQTDAEMSAF

-623 NTFLDREPYSTGVSE
+623 NTFLDREPYSTGVTE
-638 IDDILLP
+638 IDDILQP

-687 EELRQELIAGYK
+687 EELRQELLAGYK
-699 NNLGTEDGFDEVWQ
+699 AKLGTEEGFDEVWQ

-731 AYDSIYGAEAKEH
+731 AYDSIYGAEAKKH

-767 IAELDYFDIK
+767 IAELDYFGIHL
-777 IENIKFGKSKSE
+777 ENIKFGKSKSE
-789 YTFDRD
+789 YTFDRN

-801 SISSIKYCNET
+801 SISSIKYCNEV

-819 LGRNNNYESFIDV
+819 LGKNNTYKDFVDV
-832 IKDIKEKTS
+832 IKDIKTKTS

-855 FSDYGANK
+855 FSDYGSNK
-863 KLLQIID
+863 KLLQIIE
-870 MFEKYYDRKQI
+870 MFEKFYDRKQI
-881 KKSDIDNLGIDLTV
+881 KKSDVEVLGINLNE
-895 FDGCFDNE
+895 FEGCYDNE

-910 LHMDKYIQRI
+910 LHMDRYVEKMSKKI
-920 SQQLEDK
+920 EDK

-937 EQEYLEYITYS
+937 EQEYLEYIIYS
-948 NPKAPKGMYYVVEAK
+948 NPKAPKNMFYVVEAK

-968 TKPYLVLYNLRTG
+968 TKPYLNLYNLRTG
-981 DTLKTKITSGKNFV
+981 DTLKTKITSGKSFV

-1016 KMVNGS
+1016 KMVNGA
-1022 WVKTPEMEKIVVRWD
+1022 WVKTPEMEKIVVGWD

>member
-1 MKKINRYE
+1 M
-9 NYHKHDHESNVMT
+9 
-22 LDCVVKNTD
+22 
-31 YIERSLELGCQNY
+31 GCKNY
-44 FTTQHGWAGKF
+44 FTTQHGWTGKF
-55 LEAYDLCKKNN
+55 LEAYDLCQKNN
-66 LKMIYG
+66 LKMVYG

-79 DRKEKDNSNYHI
+79 DRKEKDNANYHI
-91 VIIAKNQDAFYELNE
+91 VIIAKNQDGFYELNE
-106 IMSESNKTGFYYKP
+106 IMSESNRSGFYYKP

-142 GGILRPSDDMKILF
+142 GGILRPSDDMKTLF
-156 ETVYGHFGKNF
+156 EAVYSHFGNNF

-189 KQHYNMQLIHANDS
+189 KQHYNMQIIHANDS
-203 HYIYPK
+203 HYIYPE

-233 DFPDYDTIVERYK
+233 DFPDYDTVVERYK
-246 KQGLLSDWQVKEAL
+246 KQGLLSDWQIKEAM

-267 ECEELYFDKEIK
+267 ECEELHFDKEIK

-284 PGFTQ
+284 PNYTQ
-289 EQKDKELSKH
+289 EEKDKELAKH
-299 LVEKWN
+299 LSEKWN
-305 QEKKHI
+305 KEKVNV
-311 DKSRWKEYQDGIA
+311 DKSRWQEYQNGIA

-388 YPTRFMSI
+388 YPTRFMST
-396 ARILETKSLPDI
+396 ARILETRSLPDI

-416 APIAASKELLGEDGI
+416 APILASKELLGEDGI

-451 AYDIPMDDY
+451 AYDIPMDEY

-469 FRTDKKWKPIID
+469 FRNDKKWKPIID

-496 PCSFVLSNKL
+496 PCSFVLSNKP
-506 LSKEL
+506 LSREL

-555 GQPIPNIRELLERLD
+555 GQPIPNIRELLQKVDNR
-570 DKTWKLY
+570 TWKLY

-591 ISTNMLK
+591 ISTSMLK
-598 RYKPKTDAEMSAF
+598 RYKPQTDAEMSAF

-623 NTFLDREPYSTGVSE
+623 NTFLDREPYSTGVTE
-638 IDDILLP
+638 IDEILQP

-687 EELRQELIAGYK
+687 EELRQELLAGYK
-699 NNLGTEDGFDEVWQ
+699 AKLGTEEGFDEVWQ

-767 IAELDYFDIK
+767 IAELDYFGIHL
-777 IENIKFGKSKSE
+777 ENIKFGKSKSE
-789 YTFDRD
+789 YTFDKN

-801 SISSIKYCNET
+801 SISSIKYCNEV

-819 LGRNNNYESFIDV
+819 LGKNNTYKNFVDV
-832 IKDIKEKTS
+832 IKDIKTKTS

-855 FSDYGANK
+855 FSDYGSNK
-863 KLLQIID
+863 KLLQIIE
-870 MFEKYYDRKQI
+870 MFEKFYDRKQI
-881 KKSDIDNLGIDLTV
+881 KKADVEVLGIDLNE
-895 FDGCFDNE
+895 FEGCYDNE
-903 TPKMYKE
+903 TQKMYKE
-910 LHMDKYIQRI
+910 LHMDRYVEKMSKKI
-920 SQQLEDK
+920 EDK

-937 EQEYLEYITYS
+937 EQEYLEYIIYS
-948 NPKAPKGMYYVVEAK
+948 NPKAPKNMFYVVEAK

-968 TKPYLVLYNLRTG
+968 TKPYLNLYNLRTG
-981 DTLKTKITSGKNFV
+981 DTLKTKITSGKSFV

-1016 KMVNGS
+1016 KMVNGT
-1022 WVKTPEMEKIVVRWD
+1022 WVKTPEMEKIVVGWD

>member
-1 MKKINRYE
+1 
-9 NYHKHDHESNVMT
+9 MT

-31 YIERSLELGCQNY
+31 YIKRSLELGCKNY

-91 VIIAKNQDAFYELNE
+91 VIIAKNQDGFYELNE
-106 IMSESNKTGFYYKP
+106 IMAESNRTGFYYKP

-132 NNFFITSACV
+132 NNFFITSACI
-142 GGILRPSDDMKILF
+142 GGILRPSDDMKVLF
-156 ETVYGHFGKNF
+156 ETVYGHFDSNF

-174 PFDIQINHNRNMLML
+174 PFDIQINHNKNMLML

-203 HYIYPK
+203 HYIFPE

-224 YGDEDSFVL
+224 YGDEDNFIL
-233 DFPDYDTIVERYK
+233 DFPDYDTVVERYK
-246 KQGLLSDWQVKEAL
+246 KQGLLADWQIKEAL

-284 PGFTQ
+284 PGYIQ
-289 EQKDKELSKH
+289 EEKDKELSKH

-305 QEKKHI
+305 VEKTNI

-324 FEYKIVKDTQMADYF
+324 FEYKIVKDTKMADYF
-339 LFNEKMVELAKE
+339 LFNEKMVELAKN

-369 INKLLGFTEIDRFT
+369 INKLLGFTEIDRFE

-388 YPTRFMSI
+388 YPTRFMST
-396 ARILETKSLPDI
+396 ARILETRSLPDI

-451 AYDIPMDDY
+451 AYEIPMNEY

-496 PCSFVLSNKL
+496 PCSFVLSNKP
-506 LSKEL
+506 LSREL
-511 GLIRVGNEL
+511 SLIRVGNEL

-540 TVKVWKIISDFYKMI
+540 TVKVWKIISDFYKLI
-555 GQPIPNIRELLERLD
+555 DKPIPNIRELLQRVD
-570 DKTWKLY
+570 SGTWKLY

-591 ISTNMLK
+591 ISTSMLK
-598 RYKPKTDAEMSAF
+598 RYKPQNDAEMSAF

-623 NTFLDREPYSTGVSE
+623 NTFLDREPYSTGVTQ
-638 IDDILLP
+638 IDDILQP

-687 EELRQELIAGYK
+687 EELRLELLAGYK

-744 HPLEYFTT
+744 YPLEYFTV

-767 IAELDYFDIK
+767 IAELDYFGIK
-777 IENIKFGKSKSE
+777 IENIKFGKSKSQ
-789 YTFDRD
+789 YTFDRN

-812 IANELYE
+812 MADELYE
-819 LGRNNNYESFIDV
+819 LGSNNTYDDFVEV
-832 IKDIKEKTS
+832 IKDIKTKTS

-855 FSDYGANK
+855 FSDYGSNK
-863 KLLQIID
+863 KLLRIIEL
-870 MFEKYYDRKQI
+870 FEKFYDRKQI
-881 KKSDIDNLGIDLTV
+881 KKADIEVLGINIDE
-895 FDGCFDNE
+895 FEGCYDNE

-910 LHMDKYIQRI
+910 LHMDVYINKVSRKI
-920 SQQLEDK
+920 EDK

-937 EQEYLEYITYS
+937 EQEYLEYITYT
-948 NPKAPKGMYYVVEAK
+948 NPKAPKNMFYVVEAK

-968 TKPYLVLYNLRTG
+968 TKPYLNLYNLRTG
-981 DTLKTKITSGKNFV
+981 EALKTKITSGKNFV

-1016 KMVNGS
+1016 KMVNGT
-1022 WVKTPEMEKIVVRWD
+1022 WVKTSELEKIVVGWD